1 MMTTSRRQRATR
13 RRPDHAVAVLDQMT
27 GGRVGHIGNLS
38 LTGMMLISEQPIVD
52 DGVYQFAF
60 TLPLGTMQRTI
71 EVGAHEQ
78 WTAPGTVHGQQ
89 WVGLHFIDLSDEDKK
104 VLEQWL
110 AVGADGEA

>member
-1 MMTTSRRQRATR
+1 MNTSRRQRPAR

-27 GGRVGHIGNLS
+27 GARAGHIGNLS

-60 TLPLGTMQRTI
+60 TLPLGTMQHTI

-78 WTAPGTVHGQQ
+78 WSAPGTVQGQQ
-89 WVGLHFIDLSDEDKK
+89 WVGLHFIDLSDEDEN
-104 VLEQWL
+104 VLKQWL

>member
-1 MMTTSRRQRATR
+1 MNTSRRQRPAR

-60 TLPLGTMQRTI
+60 TLPLGAMQHTI

-78 WTAPGTVHGQQ
+78 WSAPGTVQGQQ
-89 WVGLHFIDLSDEDKK
+89 WVGLHFIDLSDEDEN
-104 VLEQWL
+104 VLKQWL
-110 AVGADGEA
+110 AVGTDDAA